1 MTSAFTGTDPRRQ
14 LFAESLGL
22 APGRGRMTGRRILVV
37 GAGQRPAPKS
47 GNGFSVGNGR
57 AIAMLAAREGAVVV
71 CLDVSE
77 TAAKET
83 CALIAADNGTAYPLV
98 ADVSSAHELAQVL
111 PRAIA
116 CAGSLD
122 GLVLNVGVTRGLG
135 LAAQS
140 AAAWDAEFAVNVR
153 AQMLLSQAAVQ
164 LLDVG
169 ASIVMTSG
177 LAGLRAN
184 GGNPAYESSKAAQI
198 ALARAVAAAGQERGI
213 RCNAVI
219 PGLIDTPMGQAES
232 ARRGPSRTANLP
244 FARQGTAWEVA
255 YGCVYLLSN
264 ESSYVNGQS
273 LVLDGGV
280 LAGVR
285 ST

>member
-1 MTSAFTGTDPRRQ
+1 MTSAFIGPDPRRQ
-14 LFAESLGL
+14 LFPESLGL
-22 APGRGRMTGRRILVV
+22 ARGRGRLTGRRILVV

-47 GNGFSVGNGR
+47 SNDHSVGNGR
-57 AIAMLAAREGAVVV
+57 AIAMLAAREGAAVV

-77 TAAKET
+77 SAAKET

-98 ADVSSAHELAQVL
+98 ADVSCAQEVADVL

-164 LLDVG
+164 QLDDG
-169 ASIVMTSG
+169 SAIVMTSG

-255 YGCVYLLSN
+255 YGCLYLLSN

-273 LVLDGGV
+273 LVMDGGV